1 MPAAPLLPAIFA
13 GASAVATG
21 VGAYG
26 QYKASRQAA
35 AVDMA
40 TANYNANVDKAQ
52 AAQLDKNTLEN
63 IRMERQGNEEYLSHQ
78 AASYASAGVLATSGS
93 ALESQITNAGLL
105 EQKIQQQ
112 YVDSQQR
119 QQQYYAQAAV
129 GLAEGQAQAQ
139 ADKLAGNLALING
152 GAKIAGTLFAAG
164 ESGAFS
170 GLGGTGSISPSVQ
183 SAGDLGGMDNLSS
196 MQRAY
201 YSPGQF

>member
-1 MPAAPLLPAIFA
+1 MPLALAATAVVA
-13 GASAVATG
+13 QGVAS
-21 VGAYG
+21 YG
-26 QYKASRQAA
+26 QYRASRQAA

-63 IRMERQGNEEYLSHQ
+63 IRMERQGNEEYLSRQ

-93 ALESQITNAGLL
+93 ALEAQITNAGLL